1 MWVCNWNIKTLVV
14 LFWQLV
20 GLQGWVLAAT
30 QNAAES
36 ASTRSSACPGHGQS
50 CASSHSCPCESLN
63 PRSSAGAGNPFVT
76 PDTTRDVVITARL
89 SAVNVFF
96 DAIEK
101 LMFELSI
108 WRCSPEMQ
116 ARCRLSW
123 LPHSSLPE
131 QGRS

>member
-1 MWVCNWNIKTLVV
+1 MLHW
-14 LFWQLV
+14 
-20 GLQGWVLAAT
+20 
-30 QNAAES
+30 
-36 ASTRSSACPGHGQS
+36 
-50 CASSHSCPCESLN
+50 
-63 PRSSAGAGNPFVT
+63 AGNPFVT

-116 ARCRLSW
+116 ARSKSSTSVTRILLHGVHLHTALQSSSMVLLLGVASTLLIRHLGNYGVTCKVLKA
-123 LPHSSLPE
+123 LPASRRCVACASGLAKQRQE
-131 QGRS
+131 LWII